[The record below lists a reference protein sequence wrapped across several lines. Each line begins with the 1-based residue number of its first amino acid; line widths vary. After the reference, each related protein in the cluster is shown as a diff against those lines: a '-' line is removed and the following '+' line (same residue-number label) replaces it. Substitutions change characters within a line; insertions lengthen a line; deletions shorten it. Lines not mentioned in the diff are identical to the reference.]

1 MTNESVLQKLINVI
15 NKEREANKNLNQ
27 YNKYNQSISAGY
39 TAALGFIRDRIIDMQ
54 KDLQNERIES
64 ISVDMEH
71 EIKVAYSL
79 GYENGQKFITDKIK
93 LLVDVMDD
101 APLPDDA
108 AIEYYNKTFVK
119 K

>member
-27 YNKYNQSISAGY
+27 YNKYNQSMSAGY

-54 KDLQNERIES
+54 KDLHNQQIEA
-64 ISVDMEH
+64 ITVDMEH
-71 EIKVAYSL
+71 EIKVAYQ
-79 GYENGQKFITDKIK
+79 NGFEKALNQLMNKVNSIQDGISYS
-93 LLVDVMDD
+93 
-101 APLPDDA
+101 DDA
-108 AIEYYNKTFVK
+108 AIHYYNKRFEK

>member
-1 MTNESVLQKLINVI
+1 MTNESVLQKLINII

-54 KDLQNERIES
+54 KDLHNERIES
-64 ISVDMEH
+64 ITVDMQH
-71 EIKVAYSL
+71 EILHAYD
-79 GYENGQKFITDKIK
+79 NGFQNARNELMNK
-93 LLVDVMDD
+93 LHSIEDLI
-101 APLPDDA
+101 PYSDDA
-108 AIEYYNKTFVK
+108 AMEYYNKRFVFK

>member
-1 MTNESVLQKLINVI
+1 MTNESVLQKLIYVI

-54 KDLQNERIES
+54 KDLHNERIDS
-64 ISVDMEH
+64 ISADMKH
-71 EIKVAYSL
+71 EILNAYESGFSNARNEIIYKL
-79 GYENGQKFITDKIK
+79 NFIENSI
-93 LLVDVMDD
+93 
-101 APLPDDA
+101 PYSDDA
-108 AIEYYNKTFVK
+108 AIEYYNKRFEK